1 MKKSP
6 SITGLP
12 MQCPDIKMT
21 NNNANAGDERGKKI
35 AGLKSLVGMD
45 EVAGAESH
53 QYAFCLHKQS
63 ELE

>member
-1 MKKSP
+1 
-6 SITGLP
+6 
-12 MQCPDIKMT
+12 MT